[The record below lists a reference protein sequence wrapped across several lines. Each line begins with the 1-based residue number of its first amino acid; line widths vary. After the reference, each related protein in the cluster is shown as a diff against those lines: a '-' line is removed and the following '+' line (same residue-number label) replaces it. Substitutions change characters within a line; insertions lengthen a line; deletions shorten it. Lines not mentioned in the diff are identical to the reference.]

1 MKILKAAI
9 RTLVL
14 VGIMIAMSSVF
25 AEESPGNVYRQQ
37 VNKPLSEVYDKVY
50 KSLEEAR
57 FFVVFELVLY
67 QGDFDRPLWC
77 PAPALQYLTKTN
89 AIACALC
96 LVAKHHSIAELINT
110 TVSEY

>member
-67 QGDFDRPLWC
+67 QGDFDGFSDTVVSRNK
-77 PAPALQYLTKTN
+77 AQ
-89 AIACALC
+89 CAGNGISPCQVL
-96 LVAKHHSIAELINT
+96 
-110 TVSEY
+110 